1 VINLLGG
8 RLQEVVARVPEDLL
22 LEEERSL
29 CNKIRPTPTDFSIRT
44 GFWKEYERVVKS
56 GKTHMITAA
65 VFSGVCSDSYFYNK
79 FLKDEA
85 RVAWMLHPVQGYMRE
100 IEAVL
105 TKATSRLWELVDM
118 DITYV
123 DRTGTRVVDPKRA
136 SVLLEAIKMI
146 ENRAQGMAVQRN
158 ISKSVVA
165 NVSGNQMVAAGASSE
180 SLDKRIKELEEKASS
195 PKPIEAEVL
204 DV

>member
-1 VINLLGG
+1 
-8 RLQEVVARVPEDLL
+8 
-22 LEEERSL
+22 
-29 CNKIRPTPTDFSIRT
+29 
-44 GFWKEYERVVKS
+44 
-56 GKTHMITAA
+56 
-65 VFSGVCSDSYFYNK
+65 
-79 FLKDEA
+79 
-85 RVAWMLHPVQGYMRE
+85 
-100 IEAVL
+100 
-105 TKATSRLWELVDM
+105 
-118 DITYV
+118 
-123 DRTGTRVVDPKRA
+123 VDPKRA